1 MSKNLSRTSLFV
13 GYNLGVIHGKAGKA
27 AAFPK
32 FSDTLTLCQPWGA
45 DHAHPLALPCLKTF
59 CDYTPVFYQFSCHY
73 PLITDLNQQVF
84 VVGLPDLVLRKKVD
98 RIPLF

>member
-32 FSDTLTLCQPWGA
+32 FSDILTQSQSGGGV
-45 DHAHPLALPCLKTF
+45 DYAHPLALPHLKF
-59 CDYTPVFYQFSCHY
+59 SVITP
-73 PLITDLNQQVF
+73 
-84 VVGLPDLVLRKKVD
+84 PDLFSPTPILE
-98 RIPLF
+98 